1 MDMCCGRDEEYVGL
15 RTRRVVVG
23 TRGRG
28 RPKRRWMDCV
38 REDLRVAGVM
48 EKDALER
55 PNWRR
60 RIHIG
65 DPT

>member
-1 MDMCCGRDEEYVGL
+1 MGQQ
-15 RTRRVVVG
+15 TRRMVVG

-48 EKDALER
+48 EKETLDR
-55 PNWRR
+55 PNWRWQ
-60 RIHIG
+60 IDTS